1 MEDTLERQP
10 GSSHPSDFL
19 SPEIKNGKEYSLKWC
34 EYIDTHNQTFEN
46 GFFQGGGRN
55 NQMAINRAYS
65 RAKQP
70 IDKYKPILG
79 VKDKKVRND
88 PAAIGQFK
96 VLSWENLGIMP
107 KFINVLVG
115 NLMKQNNTVGVKA
128 VDAKSV
134 NQKRKRRIQYED
146 HVMNKDF
153 YDGIT
158 AQTGIPFESPV
169 QSDVMPVP
177 ETMGEIDLFM
187 DMFDKE
193 DFCLIAQDMLNLI
206 DEDDQMPV
214 WLSEVF
220 RDLIE
225 TQYGVTRTMRVG
237 KKIKRRHCWPEHM
250 VMSKSLDPTCQDIK
264 YIGEYWNITIGKLK
278 EIAGDEFTEDQY
290 RDIAMSASKSDW
302 SGIDIND
309 FYKIHM
315 CYPWDSTTVTVGDF
329 VWWSPDYET
338 YRIDT
343 IAGNVAVQE
352 KTNEKIVKN
361 GKEYMWWDYLK
372 SKDPSLTEESYNKK
386 NPSKVIRYS
395 LDNQYG
401 AMWIKGTKHV
411 FNHGKSK
418 DMLRNDSSVGECKGP
433 FTIYKMKDCIA
444 ELMIP
449 IIDNIQIN
457 WLQYQH
463 HAAKSRP
470 SGLDIEFS
478 ALQDIAIEGAGG
490 KRMTPK
496 QILQLYFDTG
506 ILLWR
511 RRDASGAQ
519 NNWRPINE
527 LQNGLN
533 PAAAQHFSNVVNNI
547 GLMRDL
553 AGLNELTDASTPNSE
568 MGKAV
573 ATFAV
578 GATKDALRT
587 LHFAADYINLTTADR
602 TVRHILGMAQSG
614 VAPEYTEALGMDDI
628 ARVGFM
634 SDLSLSELGVFML
647 REPTEEMRA
656 ALRVYTAE
664 GVKAGWLMPFEA
676 FEIENESNIYRAI
689 RLMKM
694 YFEKKKKEEQA
705 KSSRDIQENTQA
717 QQQSAMASAQAQ
729 MQADQATTQQQI
741 QLAWEQ
747 AKANDWAD
755 AQKTSRQAF
764 LLQVKNQLDTGQKL
778 SLEQERRMTELMK
791 EDRKGQY
798 QLQVAAMKPK
808 PAPTKG
814 PSKSKR

>member
-1 MEDTLERQP
+1 METTIERQP
-10 GSSHPSDFL
+10 GSGHPSDFL
-19 SPEIKNGKEYSLKWC
+19 SPEIKNGKDYALKWC
-34 EYIDTHNQTFEN
+34 EYIDTNNSTFEN
-46 GFFQGGGRN
+46 GFFEGTGRA
-55 NQMAINRAYS
+55 NQMGINRAYA

-70 IDKYKPILG
+70 INKYKPILG
-79 VKDKKVRND
+79 VKEKLRND

-134 NQKRKRRIQYED
+134 NKKRQRKIKYED
-146 HVMNKDF
+146 DVVNRNF

-158 AQTGIPFESPV
+158 AKTGIQFERPV
-169 QSDVMPVP
+169 QSDVMPTP
-177 ETMGEIDLFM
+177 ETLGEIDLFM

-193 DFCLIAQDMLNLI
+193 DFCLIIQDMLQLI
-206 DEDDQMPV
+206 NEDDQMPV
-214 WLSEVF
+214 WLTEVF

-225 TQYGVTRTMRVG
+225 TSYGVTRTMRVG
-237 KKIKRRHCWPEHM
+237 KKIKRRHCWPERM
-250 VMSKSLDPTCQDIK
+250 VTSASMDPTFKDIK
-264 YIGEYWNITIGKLK
+264 FIGEYWDLTIGKLK
-278 EIAGDEFTEDQY
+278 EIAGDQFTEEEY
-290 RDIAMSASKSDW
+290 KNIATSATKQEWNNTEEYYSE
-302 SGIDIND
+302 
-309 FYKIHM
+309 HL
-315 CYPWDSTTVTVGDF
+315 CYPYDNVKVTVLDA
-329 VWWSPDYET
+329 VWWSPDHET
-338 YRIDT
+338 YQVGMNQY
-343 IAGNVAVQE
+343 GNVAVTE
-352 KTNEKIVKN
+352 KKYEWWEKLRKKGV
-361 GKEYMWWDYLK
+361 
-372 SKDPSLTEESYNKK
+372 TEEAFNKE
-386 NPSKVIRYS
+386 NESKVVRYT

-401 AMWIKGTKHV
+401 AMYIKGTTHV
-411 FNHGKSK
+411 FNIGKSK
-418 DMLRNDSSVGECKGP
+418 DMLRNESSVGECMGP
-433 FTIYKMKDCIA
+433 YTIYKMKDCIV

-511 RRDASGAQ
+511 RRDASGQQ

-533 PAAAQHFSNVVNNI
+533 PAALQHFTNLQNNFA
-547 GLMRDL
+547 LLRDL
-553 AGLNELTDASTPNSE
+553 VGLNELTDASTPNSE
-568 MGKAV
+568 MGKSV

-587 LHFAADYINLTTADR
+587 LHFAGDYINLSTADR

-614 VAPEYTEALGMDDI
+614 LCPEYTEALGLDDMTRI
-628 ARVGFM
+628 AFM
-634 SDLSLSELGVFML
+634 SDLALSELGVYTMK
-647 REPTEEMRA
+647 EPSEEMRA

-676 FEIENESNIYRAI
+676 FEIENEPNIYKAI

-705 KSSRDIQENTQA
+705 KTSRDIQENAQA
-717 QQQSAMASAQAQ
+717 QQQSAIATSQAKMQEEQ
-729 MQADQATTQQQI
+729 MSSQQQAM
-741 QLAWEQ
+741 LAWEQ
-747 AKANDWAD
+747 AKAQDWAD
-755 AQKTSRQAF
+755 AQKTSREAF
-764 LLQVKNQLDTGQKL
+764 LLYTKNRLDTGKEL
-778 SLEQERRMTELMK
+778 TLEQERRLTELMK
-791 EDRKGQY
+791 IEKQGQY
-798 QLQVAAMKPK
+798 KILTEQMKPK
-808 PAPTKG
+808 PAAPKG